1 MKFPKKKLGMD
12 WWNARRRRPKEE
24 EASENNSGTEPKN
37 SNATV
42 GILLQ
47 DYSSVTATAC
57 GTAERYLRYCASDA
71 REEYWKTFWDE
82 KLPKDAQFRLLQVHF
97 LRKDGQ
103 RMTAAIPVRACMTV
117 GDLLRGVQRIPSF
130 SGSTFQKG
138 HLLFVING
146 WRVLHLPDGWN
157 SEGISTEQ
165 LFNTLNQDIGSLHV
179 LQGISPGATTE
190 PEPFMGVFPYRYRVS
205 EISVLL
211 IHCIIVIPLKL
222 LSRHNKVDS
231 FKCNVENPTEGETG
245 KIDSNEY
252 VSLEVALAPYDTV
265 DGIKRLI
272 ERKTGLPMK
281 IQRLA
286 HGDAELHGFVRLRE
300 VMPNVCERTFQPL
313 LKVMDS
319 PYAFVVRTLSGETMP
334 WYRTT
339 STITLFE
346 LKQTIARKTKI
357 PVETQFLMF
366 RGRELTVEDQIA
378 DCDIQEGSVVHCMAI
393 PEEDPYGYC
402 PNGQGSISHLYT
414 LHGGTG
420 KECGYVQFPELD
432 QGGLPVA
439 AIVAIALTP
448 VLLVVAVGM
457 VYHIR
462 QLKQQERRM
471 KKRFIQQLAR
481 NIDIGESAREISA
494 QKLSE
499 AFQHIGGQDGLI
511 SKEDLAKWMNDL
523 HLDFLSEQDFN
534 RLWDAMDM
542 AGTGYVDP
550 IDFFA
555 FLNAC
560 GEEFKEVNQEWDALP
575 KSEKMKLAMLRLSN
589 IKEKGEEEVQKMQ
602 RRHNKRSR
610 MQMPGLAKGNPL
622 GASGADTSFFSEL
635 SQL

>member
-1 MKFPKKKLGMD
+1 MG
-12 WWNARRRRPKEE
+12 
-24 EASENNSGTEPKN
+24 
-37 SNATV
+37 
-42 GILLQ
+42 
-47 DYSSVTATAC
+47 TATHI
-57 GTAERYLRYCASDA
+57 RSIHDLVASNNKYA
-71 REEYWKTFWDE
+71 
-82 KLPKDAQFRLLQVHF
+82 V
-97 LRKDGQ
+97 
-103 RMTAAIPVRACMTV
+103 C
-117 GDLLRGVQRIPSF
+117 SF
-130 SGSTFQKG
+130 SGTAFFELLLLTFPQLDIHG
-138 HLLFVING
+138 IALTDDFHAVMDDGTCEIVIG
-146 WRVLHLPDGWN
+146 SFPILKQRVLKLYNDNKCLANGKPIGVIGEPLEYGLNAFAFGIRNDLPD
-157 SEGISTEQ
+157 
-165 LFNTLNQDIGSLHV
+165 SL
-179 LQGISPGATTE
+179 
-190 PEPFMGVFPYRYRVS
+190 
-205 EISVLL
+205 
-211 IHCIIVIPLKL
+211 
-222 LSRHNKVDS
+222 
-231 FKCNVENPTEGETG
+231 
-245 KIDSNEY
+245 
-252 VSLEVALAPYDTV
+252 
-265 DGIKRLI
+265 
-272 ERKTGLPMK
+272 
-281 IQRLA
+281 
-286 HGDAELHGFVRLRE
+286 
-300 VMPNVCERTFQPL
+300 
-313 LKVMDS
+313 
-319 PYAFVVRTLSGETMP
+319 VRTLNF
-334 WYRTT
+334 W
-339 STITLFE
+339 I
-346 LKQTIARKTKI
+346 QA
-357 PVETQFLMF
+357 LMACF
-366 RGRELTVEDQIA
+366 
-378 DCDIQEGSVVHCMAI
+378 
-393 PEEDPYGYC
+393 PEDPYGYC
-402 PNGQGSISHLYT
+402 PNGQGSTSHLYT

-457 VYHIR
+457 VYHMR

-542 AGTGYVDP
+542 DGTGYVDP

-622 GASGADTSFFSEL
+622 GTSGADTSFFSEM